1 MAFVPAVANFPAP
14 VESICALSRRLG
26 ELPHIGGIALNG
38 TFRKAGHVTLWMA
51 LAGCAHAGS
60 AELAAVP
67 ERIPDSYA
75 KAGTLVAIA
84 PGRSLNLRCEGNGP
98 QTVILEAG
106 SHADTTTWFKLQPLL
121 AASAKVCSY
130 DRAGYGFS
138 DGGPLPRDLAAE
150 VADLHALIQHAKLHT
165 PLLLVGHSRGSN
177 IARLYAQ
184 RYPADLNGLVLI
196 DPPAQDVASVAPEW
210 AKQEAQMS
218 EQRFSF
224 IHQCEA
230 GAEKHQLA
238 SPPSALAACVAGGN
252 PAASAKVN
260 ASIAAYKFKP
270 VFWRTLE
277 SELRDNAVIY
287 GQPVSPRETLGALPV
302 TVLTASDTYADA
314 PGDIRGTLEAARDAT
329 QAKILATTTHGQ
341 RILVDHAS
349 HDIQL
354 DQPVAVANAVDA
366 LLKQTATQAR

>member
-1 MAFVPAVANFPAP
+1 M
-14 VESICALSRRLG
+14 
-26 ELPHIGGIALNG
+26 NG
-38 TFRKAGHVTLWMA
+38 TFRKAGQITLWMA
-51 LAGCAHAGS
+51 VAGCAHAGS
-60 AELAAVP
+60 GASVAVP

-75 KAGTLVAIA
+75 RAGTLVAIA
-84 PGRSLNLRCEGNGP
+84 PGRSLNLRCEGSGP
-98 QTVILEAG
+98 QTVMLEAG

-150 VADLHALIQHAKLHT
+150 VADMHALIKRAKLNT
-165 PLLLVGHSRGSN
+165 PFVLIGHSRGSN

-184 RYPADLNGLVLI
+184 RYPSDLSGMVLI

-210 AKQEAQMS
+210 AKQEAQMN
-218 EQRFSF
+218 EQRFEF

-238 SPPSALAACVAGGN
+238 SPPPALAACVAREN
-252 PAASAKVN
+252 PAASPKVN

-287 GQPVSPRETLGALPV
+287 GQPVSPKENLGALPV
-302 TVLTASDTYADA
+302 IVLTASDTYADA
-314 PGDIRGTLEAARDAT
+314 PGDIRKTLEAARDAT
-329 QAKILATTTHGQ
+329 QAKILATTTHGR
-341 RILVDHAS
+341 RIVVDHAS

-354 DQPVAVANAVDA
+354 DQPVAVAHAVDA
-366 LLKQTATQAR
+366 LLKQTATQTH

>member
-1 MAFVPAVANFPAP
+1 MAF
-14 VESICALSRRLG
+14 
-26 ELPHIGGIALNG
+26 
-38 TFRKAGHVTLWMA
+38 
-51 LAGCAHAGS
+51 AGCAYAGGG
-60 AELAAVP
+60 APVAVP
-67 ERIPDSYA
+67 ERVSDSYA
-75 KAGTLVAIA
+75 KAGTLVEIA
-84 PGRSLNLRCEGNGP
+84 PGRRLNLRCEGSGP

-165 PLLLVGHSRGSN
+165 PLVLVGHSRGSN

-184 RYPADLNGLVLI
+184 RYPADLSGMVLI

-210 AKQEAQMS
+210 ARQEAQMS

-224 IHQCEA
+224 IDHCEA

-238 SPPSALAACVAGGN
+238 SPPTALAACVAVGN
-252 PAASAKVN
+252 PLASAKVN

-287 GQPVSPRETLGALPV
+287 GQPVSPSETLGDLPV
-302 TVLTASDTYADA
+302 IVLTASDTYADA
-314 PGDIRGTLEAARDAT
+314 PGDIRQTLAAARDAT
-329 QAKILATTTHGQ
+329 QAKILATTTHGR

-366 LLKQTATQAR
+366 LLEQTATSALPRRSGGHRSD